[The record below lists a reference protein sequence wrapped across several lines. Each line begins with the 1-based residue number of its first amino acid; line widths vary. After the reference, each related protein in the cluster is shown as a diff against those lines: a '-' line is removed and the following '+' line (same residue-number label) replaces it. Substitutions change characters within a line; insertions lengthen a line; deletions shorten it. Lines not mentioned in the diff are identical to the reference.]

1 MNELKKILLVEDN
14 PYIMNINARLLSM
27 NGYEVLQAT
36 TATEARELLK
46 RSPAD
51 LAVLDIML
59 PDGNGVDLCRE
70 LKFLYSIPVIFV
82 TAMSAI
88 SDITAC
94 LQAGDDYMTKPYDLD
109 DLLVRIERLLPP
121 ETKETTITIEGAEIK
136 ITLKYDRMSRKFI
149 ERYPDLLKYPVYT
162 PSGKR
167 IMLSIEDA
175 RSYADLK
182 PGIYKDCGSCRHYQ
196 QKKGTLLGV
205 CSHEKMRS
213 GSIKQ
218 MNTSASKEETV

>member
-1 MNELKKILLVEDN
+1 MNELKKLLLVEDN

-36 TATEARELLK
+36 TATEASELLK

-70 LKFLYSIPVIFV
+70 LKSLYSIPVIFV

-136 ITLKYDRMSRKFI
+136 ITLKYDRILFI
-149 ERYPDLLKYPVYT
+149 
-162 PSGKR
+162 
-167 IMLSIEDA
+167 
-175 RSYADLK
+175 
-182 PGIYKDCGSCRHYQ
+182 
-196 QKKGTLLGV
+196 
-205 CSHEKMRS
+205 
-213 GSIKQ
+213 
-218 MNTSASKEETV
+218 